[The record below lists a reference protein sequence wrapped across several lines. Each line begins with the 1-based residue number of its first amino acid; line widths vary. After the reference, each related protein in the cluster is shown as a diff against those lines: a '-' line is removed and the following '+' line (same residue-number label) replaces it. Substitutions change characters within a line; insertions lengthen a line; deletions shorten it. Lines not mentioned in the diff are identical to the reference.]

1 MARATYR
8 RGIPQFSSLSLV
20 TKWDSLRLANP
31 TLGINSGWCTQVTV
45 MLPRASTVHPGDGGC
60 RFNDIMGQTSRSPFL
75 MHQRFELSLFI
86 CDYSDM
92 LLALPIRGRQ
102 SNHRVEVGDP
112 RDKNHVDAQMVG
124 AVDGGA

>member
-1 MARATYR
+1 
-8 RGIPQFSSLSLV
+8 
-20 TKWDSLRLANP
+20 
-31 TLGINSGWCTQVTV
+31 

-86 CDYSDM
+86 RDYSDM